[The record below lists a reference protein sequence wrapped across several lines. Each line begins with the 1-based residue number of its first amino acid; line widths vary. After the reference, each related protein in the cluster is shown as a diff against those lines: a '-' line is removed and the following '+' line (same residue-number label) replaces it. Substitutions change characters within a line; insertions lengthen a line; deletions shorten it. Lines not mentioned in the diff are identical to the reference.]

1 MIVAGIVLAAGGR
14 LLIIAAQ
21 WDSFGE
27 SSQQRRVTGW
37 IRHLGV
43 TAGWCVPAWSGKEL
57 AGERHGA
64 GSRTQ

>member
-1 MIVAGIVLAAGGR
+1 MIVAGIVLAAGGL

-43 TAGWCVPAWSGKEL
+43 DGWLACVRVVWQGSG
-57 AGERHGA
+57 R
-64 GSRTQ
+64 